1 MGQCRLYRAH
11 SDGTQRRVGRRDRTV
26 DDRERCA
33 QGRRHC
39 GLLLQVSP
47 EHDWSD
53 NDHQMTSPVVW
64 SPGTFSSANH
74 LSSRKGR
81 FMAQH
86 GVKQA
91 TPAVVD
97 DAELAGR
104 ALARDAGAFR
114 TIMQRHN
121 RRLYRIARGIL
132 RNYAE
137 AEDAVQDAYV
147 SAFTHLASYRGES
160 TLATWL
166 SRIVMNEAL
175 GRLRRRRPT
184 VDLAALESVRSEAE
198 IIQFP
203 LSTPSDDPERTM
215 AQRQI
220 LQLVEQATDNLPEI
234 FRLVFITR
242 VIEGMSVEET
252 SELLGIKPETVKTRL
267 HRARQLV
274 RDQLDKQIGPVLM
287 DAFPFAGRRCERMT
301 EAMMARLGFAE

>member
-1 MGQCRLYRAH
+1 
-11 SDGTQRRVGRRDRTV
+11 
-26 DDRERCA
+26 
-33 QGRRHC
+33 
-39 GLLLQVSP
+39 
-47 EHDWSD
+47 
-53 NDHQMTSPVVW
+53 
-64 SPGTFSSANH
+64 
-74 LSSRKGR
+74 
-81 FMAQH
+81 MAQH
-86 GVKQA
+86 RLKQA
-91 TPAVVD
+91 APAVSA
-97 DAELAGR
+97 DAKLAGR

-114 TIMQRHN
+114 AIMLNHN

-132 RNYAE
+132 RNNTE

-160 TLATWL
+160 TLGTWL

-184 VDLAALESVRSEAE
+184 IDLAALESVQSEAE

-220 LQLVEQATDNLPEI
+220 LQLVEQATDNLPEV
-234 FRLVFITR
+234 FRLVFVTR

-252 SELLGIKPETVKTRL
+252 AELLGIKPETVKTRL

-274 RDQLDKQIGPVLM
+274 RDRLDKQIGPVLM
-287 DAFPFAGRRCERMT
+287 HAFPFAGRRCERMT
-301 EAMMARLGFAE
+301 EAVMIRLGFAE